1 MANIKDLK
9 VRIKSTKNTFKIT
22 SAMKLVS
29 AAKLSRAQSKIMGFK
44 PYSNELENT
53 IRVASAL
60 TTDYKHRFLETN
72 DSKQEVLLVISSDKG
87 LCGGYNNQLFKRVRT
102 HLKEHGENTKVYF
115 IGKKVKELLHVKENI
130 NEGKTFTFEKADPS
144 YNEIKD
150 VAAELAQLF
159 TSGEVG
165 KVHIAYNSFISA
177 LEFESKITQALPMS
191 LSEEEKAKLTEE
203 FTCDFKYEPSVDV
216 ILDELIPEA
225 FNTMMFTCMLDAI
238 ASEHGTRMTAMENAS
253 KNCKEMIKNL
263 TIEMNKLRQA
273 AITTELTEIVAGA
286 ESLNS

>member
-1 MANIKDLK
+1 
-9 VRIKSTKNTFKIT
+9 
-22 SAMKLVS
+22 
-29 AAKLSRAQSKIMGFK
+29 
-44 PYSNELENT
+44 
-53 IRVASAL
+53 
-60 TTDYKHRFLETN
+60 
-72 DSKQEVLLVISSDKG
+72 
-87 LCGGYNNQLFKRVRT
+87 
-102 HLKEHGENTKVYF
+102 
-115 IGKKVKELLHVKENI
+115 LHVKENI

-225 FNTMMFTCMLDAI
+225 FNTMMFTCILDAI
-238 ASEHGTRMTAMENAS
+238 ASEHGSRMTAMENA
-253 KNCKEMIKNL
+253 
-263 TIEMNKLRQA
+263 LR
-273 AITTELTEIVAGA
+273 TVKK
-286 ESLNS
+286 